1 VVDIEHVPVDDD
13 PREWSDRKKV
23 GGDTSLAR
31 SLTGADHARRAF
43 QTMILAMVSIA
54 SLAPTM
60 GASIYNPAFNQLRD
74 QLHATE
80 TQLSL
85 SLSLFIL
92 CQGGFPVGE

>member
-1 VVDIEHVPVDDD
+1 
-13 PREWSDRKKV
+13 
-23 GGDTSLAR
+23 
-31 SLTGADHARRAF
+31 
-43 QTMILAMVSIA
+43 MILAMVSIA